1 MFKANQPNAY
11 VPSKSVAIK
20 PDVVSSVG
28 QNEQI
33 RISVPSFVGFIDPNQ
48 TYLKFNLTHNDVKG
62 QLVPDPNAGGG
73 HAIIRNILYR
83 DGNNQATLEFN
94 EDYNANFALLKH
106 YTETPSTIHKRELFN
121 GVQNSNGDSM
131 NQKTLYYGAKADPA
145 GGSTGTAP
153 DNTVRP
159 ANSPTVMLPLN
170 SGIWKQGNILP
181 VSAMNGMRIVI
192 DTEDI
197 NRSHRYLDTFGENE
211 HKLEASGRVL
221 LKTAK
226 AVDDDKRTDGGA
238 SCNVKI
244 QAVDNPFEVGDRLYV
259 CDAGTNGTN
268 EEVLGDIT
276 GFSETAGDL
285 VISYEADRNFN
296 AGLTAIHAIDSLVY
310 YKMADRKVGRAVFA
324 RADSGANVKTGV
336 VNAPTYTMSD
346 IELIVQSV
354 QPPANYVAGLLK
366 ASASEKGVSL
376 DIMTYELHRHNQAN
390 KLGLSQIQ
398 IPTLMKR
405 AKSLFS
411 QPLATSDAVARGFA
425 HSSLSG
431 IVDNAKNYE
440 WVWGTNHYPSRL
452 VPLDRYSQVV
462 AGGQENRNEALHTS
476 ELQKA
481 VVNVNEPVRN
491 LQQIAKHFCIARG
504 LTKYGQIMDLSTQTL
519 SLRVDYNAGASED
532 KLFNNYIYGLKRI
545 NINKD
550 GVSVEN

>member
-11 VPSKSVAIK
+11 IPSKSVAIK
-20 PDVVSSVG
+20 PEVVSSVG
-28 QNEQI
+28 QNDQI

-48 TYLKFNLTHNDVKG
+48 TYLKFNLTHKNARG

-73 HAIIRNILYR
+73 HALIRNILYR

-94 EDYNANFALLKH
+94 EDYNANFSLLKH
-106 YTETPSTIHKRELFN
+106 YTETPSTTHKRELFN
-121 GVQNSNGDSM
+121 GVQNSNGDTA
-131 NQKTLYYGAKADPA
+131 NEKTLYYAAKADPS

-153 DNTVRP
+153 DATARS

-197 NRSHRYLDTFGENE
+197 ARSHRYLDTSGEE
-211 HKLEASGRVL
+211 GQKDVVAGQVL

-226 AVDDDKRTDGGA
+226 AVDDDKRNVARA
-238 SCNVKI
+238 SCNLKI
-244 QAVDNPFEVGDRLYV
+244 TAENNPFEVGDRLYV
-259 CDAGTNGTN
+259 CDANTGAN
-268 EEVLGDIT
+268 EEVLGDVT

-285 VISYEADRNFN
+285 VVSYESARAPG
-296 AGLTAIHAIDSLVY
+296 AGLAIIHAIDSRVF
-310 YKMADRKVGRAVFA
+310 YKMADRKVGRSVFI
-324 RADSGANVKTGV
+324 GAEAAASGV
-336 VNAPTYTMSD
+336 VSAPTYEMSD

-354 QPPANYVAGLLK
+354 QPPAGYVAGLLK
-366 ASASEKGVSL
+366 ASASEKGVAL
-376 DIMTYELHRHNQAN
+376 DIMTYELHRYNQAN

-411 QPLATSDAVARGFA
+411 QPLATSDAVARGFG
-425 HSSLSG
+425 HSSLTG
-431 IVDNAKNYE
+431 VVDNAKSYE
-440 WVWGTNHYPSRL
+440 WVHGTNHYPSRL
-452 VPLDRYSQVV
+452 VPLERYSQPV
-462 AGGQENRNEALHTS
+462 AGGDEHRNEALHTS

-504 LTKYGQIMDLSTQTL
+504 LTKYGQIMDLSEQTL
-519 SLRVDYNAGASED
+519 SLRVDYNAGATED
-532 KLFNNYIYGLKRI
+532 KLFNTYIYGLKRI
-545 NINKD
+545 VINKD
-550 GVSVEN
+550 GVSVEH

>member
-20 PDVVSSVG
+20 PEVVSSVG

-33 RISVPSFVGFIDPNQ
+33 RISIPSFVGFIDPNQ
-48 TYLKFNLTHNDVKG
+48 TYLKFNLTHNNVKG

-83 DGNNQATLEFN
+83 DGNNQATLEYN
-94 EDYNANFALLKH
+94 EDYNANVALLKH

-131 NQKTLYYGAKADPA
+131 NQKTLYYGAKADPT

-153 DNTVRP
+153 DGLVRP

-197 NRSHRYLDTFGENE
+197 ARSHRYLDTFGENE
-211 HKLEASGRVL
+211 HKQEADGTIL

-226 AVDDDKRTDGGA
+226 AVDDDKREGAGA
-238 SCNVKI
+238 SCNLKI
-244 QAVDNPFEVGDRLYV
+244 TAENNPFEVGDRIYV
-259 CDAGTNGTN
+259 CDTGTNGTN
-268 EEVLGDIT
+268 EELLGDVT

-285 VISYEADRNFN
+285 VVSYEADRNSDV
-296 AGLTAIHAIDSLVY
+296 GLSILHAVDSLVY
-310 YKMADRKVGRAVFA
+310 YKMADRKVGRAVFV
-324 RADSGANVKTGV
+324 RGDNVGNAKNGV
-336 VNAPTYTMSD
+336 VSAPTYTMSD

-366 ASASEKGVSL
+366 ASASEKGVAL

-411 QPLATSDAVARGFA
+411 QPLATSDAVARGFG
-425 HSSLSG
+425 HSSLVG
-431 IVDNAKNYE
+431 VVDAVKNYE

-452 VPLDRYSQVV
+452 VPLERYSQVV
-462 AGGQENRNEALHTS
+462 NAGAEHRNEALHTS

-481 VVNVNEPVRN
+481 IVNVNEPVRN

-519 SLRVDYNAGASED
+519 SLRVDYNAGATED
-532 KLFNNYIYGLKRI
+532 KLFNNYIYGLKRLT
-545 NINKD
+545 INKF
-550 GVSVEN
+550 GVSIM